1 MKIAESKN
9 RAFRLHGYGG
19 PAMIQLDEISVPA
32 PEPGQVLVSI
42 KAVGVNSLDW
52 KLREGY
58 LREGFPLPL
67 PAILGVEF
75 AGEIVELGSEAKQFA
90 VGDRVM
96 TLLHGLGA
104 YAEYIVVDES
114 VLCRIPEALSDVEA
128 AALPISVQTAWEAL
142 LAAGEPRQGMKILIQ
157 GGAGAVGGF
166 AVQFAK
172 SAGAK
177 VIVTA
182 SAKNHDYVKAL
193 GADEV
198 IDYRTERFEDRVK
211 DVDLVLDFVGGE
223 IIDRSWS
230 VLVAGGTQVTVNS
243 PDIGAKAP
251 AGFRGLFV
259 MGQPKPARLAETA
272 QLVAAGKVRSA
283 IAQVFTLNQLL
294 DAIACN
300 RAGHAPGK
308 IVVDFTRE

>member
-19 PAMIQLDEISVPA
+19 PAMIQLDEISVPT
-32 PEPGQVLVSI
+32 PGPGQVLVSV
-42 KAVGVNSLDW
+42 KAVGINSFDW
-52 KLREGY
+52 KLREGF
-58 LREGFPLPL
+58 LRQAFPLAL

-75 AGEIVELGSEAKQFA
+75 AGEIVELGSDVKRFA
-90 VGDRVM
+90 AGDRVM

-104 YAEYIVVDES
+104 YTEYIAVDES
-114 VLCRIPEALSDVEA
+114 VLCRIPEALSDIEA
-128 AALPISVQTAWEAL
+128 TALPISVQTAWEAL
-142 LAAGEPRQGMKILIQ
+142 LAAGEPLPGMKVLIQ

-172 SAGAK
+172 SSGAT

-182 SAKNHDYVKAL
+182 SAKTRDYVIAL

-223 IIDRSWS
+223 TIERSWS
-230 VLVAGGTQVTVNS
+230 VLIAGGAIVTVNS

-251 AGFRGLFV
+251 SGFRGLFARA
-259 MGQPKPARLAETA
+259 QPAPARLAKTA
-272 QLVAAGKVRSA
+272 QLVAAGKVRST
-283 IAQVFTLNQLL
+283 IAHVFTLNQLL

>member
-19 PAMIQLDEISVPA
+19 PAMIQLDEISVPT
-32 PEPGQVLVSI
+32 PGPGQVLVSV
-42 KAVGVNSLDW
+42 KAVGINSFDW
-52 KLREGY
+52 KLREGF
-58 LREGFPLPL
+58 LRQAFPLAL

-75 AGEIVELGSEAKQFA
+75 AGEIVELGSDVKRFA
-90 VGDRVM
+90 AGDRVM

-104 YAEYIVVDES
+104 YAEYIAVDES
-114 VLCRIPEALSDVEA
+114 VLCRIPEALSDIEA
-128 AALPISVQTAWEAL
+128 TALPISVQTAWEAL
-142 LAAGEPRQGMKILIQ
+142 LAAGEPLPGMKVLIQ

-172 SAGAK
+172 SSGAT

-182 SAKNHDYVKAL
+182 AAKTRDYVIAL

-223 IIDRSWS
+223 TIERSWS
-230 VLVAGGTQVTVNS
+230 VLIAGGAIVTVNS

-251 AGFRGLFV
+251 SGFRGLFARA
-259 MGQPKPARLAETA
+259 QPAPARLAKTA
-272 QLVAAGKVRSA
+272 QLVAAGKVRST
-283 IAQVFTLNQLL
+283 IAHVFTLNQLL

>member
-19 PAMIQLDEISVPA
+19 PAMIQLDEISVPT
-32 PEPGQVLVSI
+32 PGPGQVLVSV
-42 KAVGVNSLDW
+42 KAVGINSFDW
-52 KLREGY
+52 KLREGF
-58 LREGFPLPL
+58 LRQAFPLAL

-75 AGEIVELGSEAKQFA
+75 AGEIVELGSDVKRFA
-90 VGDRVM
+90 AGDRVM

-104 YAEYIVVDES
+104 YAEYIAVDES
-114 VLCRIPEALSDVEA
+114 VLCRIPEALSDIEA
-128 AALPISVQTAWEAL
+128 TALPISVQTAWEAL
-142 LAAGEPRQGMKILIQ
+142 LAAGEPLPGMKVLIQ

-172 SAGAK
+172 SSGAT

-182 SAKNHDYVKAL
+182 SAKTRDYVIAL

-223 IIDRSWS
+223 TIERSWS
-230 VLVAGGTQVTVNS
+230 VLIAGGAIVTVNS
-243 PDIGAKAP
+243 ADIGAKAP
-251 AGFRGLFV
+251 SGFRGLFARA
-259 MGQPKPARLAETA
+259 QPAPARLAKTA
-272 QLVAAGKVRSA
+272 QLVAAGKVRST
-283 IAQVFTLNQLL
+283 IAHVFTLNQLL

>member
-19 PAMIQLDEISVPA
+19 PAMIQLDEISVPT
-32 PEPGQVLVSI
+32 PGPGQVLVSV
-42 KAVGVNSLDW
+42 KAVGINSFDW
-52 KLREGY
+52 KLREGF
-58 LREGFPLPL
+58 LRQAFPLAL

-75 AGEIVELGSEAKQFA
+75 AGKIVELGSDVKRFA
-90 VGDRVM
+90 AGDRVM

-104 YAEYIVVDES
+104 YAEYIAVDES
-114 VLCRIPEALSDVEA
+114 VLCRIPEALSDIEA
-128 AALPISVQTAWEAL
+128 TALPISVQTAWEAL
-142 LAAGEPRQGMKILIQ
+142 LAAGEPLPGMKVLIQ

-172 SAGAK
+172 SSGAT

-182 SAKNHDYVKAL
+182 SAKTRDYVIAL

-223 IIDRSWS
+223 TIERSWS
-230 VLVAGGTQVTVNS
+230 VLIAGGAIVTVNS

-251 AGFRGLFV
+251 SGFRGLFARA
-259 MGQPKPARLAETA
+259 QPAPARLAKTA
-272 QLVAAGKVRSA
+272 QLVAAGKVRST
-283 IAQVFTLNQLL
+283 IAHLFTLNQLL

>member
-1 MKIAESKN
+1 MKISESKN
-9 RAFRLHGYGG
+9 KAFRLHGYGG
-19 PAMIQLDEISVPA
+19 PAMIQLDEIAVPT
-32 PEPGQVLVSI
+32 PGPGQVLVSV
-42 KAVGVNSLDW
+42 KAVGINSFDW
-52 KLREGY
+52 KLREGF
-58 LREGFPLPL
+58 LRQAFPLAL

-75 AGEIVELGSEAKQFA
+75 AGEIVELGSDVKRFA
-90 VGDRVM
+90 AGDRVM

-104 YAEYIVVDES
+104 YAEYIAVDES
-114 VLCRIPEALSDVEA
+114 VLCRIPEALSDIEA
-128 AALPISVQTAWEAL
+128 TALPISVQTAWEAL
-142 LAAGEPRQGMKILIQ
+142 LAAGEPLPGMKVLIQ

-172 SAGAK
+172 SSGAT

-182 SAKNHDYVKAL
+182 AAKTRDYVIAL

-223 IIDRSWS
+223 MIERSWS
-230 VLVAGGTQVTVNS
+230 VLIAGGAIVTVNS

-251 AGFRGLFV
+251 SGFRGLFARA
-259 MGQPKPARLAETA
+259 QPAPARLAKTA
-272 QLVAAGKVRSA
+272 QLVAAGKVRST
-283 IAQVFTLNQLL
+283 IAHVFTLNQLL

>member
-19 PAMIQLDEISVPA
+19 PAMIQLDEISVPT
-32 PEPGQVLVSI
+32 PGPGQVLVSV
-42 KAVGVNSLDW
+42 KAVGINSFDW
-52 KLREGY
+52 KLREGF
-58 LREGFPLPL
+58 LRQAFPLAL

-75 AGEIVELGSEAKQFA
+75 AGEIVELGSDVKRFA
-90 VGDRVM
+90 AGDRVM

-104 YAEYIVVDES
+104 YAEYIAVDES
-114 VLCRIPEALSDVEA
+114 VLCRIPEALSDIEA
-128 AALPISVQTAWEAL
+128 TALPISVQTAWEAL
-142 LAAGEPRQGMKILIQ
+142 LAAGEPLPGMKVLIQ
-157 GGAGAVGGF
+157 GGAGGVGGF

-172 SAGAK
+172 SSGAT

-182 SAKNHDYVKAL
+182 SAKTRDYVIAL

-223 IIDRSWS
+223 TIERSWS
-230 VLVAGGTQVTVNS
+230 VLIAGGAIVTVNS

-251 AGFRGLFV
+251 SGFRGLFARA
-259 MGQPKPARLAETA
+259 QPAPARLAKTA
-272 QLVAAGKVRSA
+272 QLVAAGKVRST
-283 IAQVFTLNQLL
+283 IAHVFTLNQLL

>member
-19 PAMIQLDEISVPA
+19 PAMIQLDEISVPT
-32 PEPGQVLVSI
+32 PGPGQVLVSV
-42 KAVGVNSLDW
+42 KAVGINSIDW
-52 KLREGY
+52 KLREGF
-58 LREGFPLPL
+58 LRQAFPLAL

-75 AGEIVELGSEAKQFA
+75 AGEIVELGSDVKRFA
-90 VGDRVM
+90 AGDRVM

-104 YAEYIVVDES
+104 YAEYIAVDES
-114 VLCRIPEALSDVEA
+114 VLCRIPEALSDIEA
-128 AALPISVQTAWEAL
+128 TALPISVQTAWEAL
-142 LAAGEPRQGMKILIQ
+142 LAAGEPLPGMKVLIQ

-172 SAGAK
+172 SSGAT

-182 SAKNHDYVKAL
+182 SAKTRDYVIAL

-223 IIDRSWS
+223 TIERSWS
-230 VLVAGGTQVTVNS
+230 VLIAGGAIVTVNS

-251 AGFRGLFV
+251 SGFRGLFARA
-259 MGQPKPARLAETA
+259 QPAPARLAKTA
-272 QLVAAGKVRSA
+272 QLVAAGKVRST
-283 IAQVFTLNQLL
+283 IAHVFTLNQLL

>member
-19 PAMIQLDEISVPA
+19 PAMIQLDEISVPT
-32 PEPGQVLVSI
+32 PGPGQVLVSV
-42 KAVGVNSLDW
+42 KAVGINSFDW
-52 KLREGY
+52 KLREGF
-58 LREGFPLPL
+58 LRQAFPLAL

-75 AGEIVELGSEAKQFA
+75 AGEIVELGSDVKRFA
-90 VGDRVM
+90 AGDRVM

-104 YAEYIVVDES
+104 YAEYIAVDES
-114 VLCRIPEALSDVEA
+114 VLCRIPEALSDIEA
-128 AALPISVQTAWEAL
+128 TALPISVQTAWEAL
-142 LAAGEPRQGMKILIQ
+142 LAAGEPLPGMKVLIQ

-172 SAGAK
+172 SSGAT

-182 SAKNHDYVKAL
+182 SAKTRDYVIAL

-223 IIDRSWS
+223 TIERSWS
-230 VLVAGGTQVTVNS
+230 VLIAGGAIVTVNS

-251 AGFRGLFV
+251 SGFRGLFARA
-259 MGQPKPARLAETA
+259 QPAPARLAKTA
-272 QLVAAGKVRSA
+272 QLVAAGKVRST
-283 IAQVFTLNQLL
+283 IAHVFTLNQLL

>member
-19 PAMIQLDEISVPA
+19 PAMIQLDEISVPT
-32 PEPGQVLVSI
+32 PGPGQVLVSV
-42 KAVGVNSLDW
+42 KAVGINSFDW
-52 KLREGY
+52 KLREGF
-58 LREGFPLPL
+58 LRQAFPLAL

-75 AGEIVELGSEAKQFA
+75 AGEIVELGSDVKRFA
-90 VGDRVM
+90 AGDRVM

-104 YAEYIVVDES
+104 YAEYIAVDES
-114 VLCRIPEALSDVEA
+114 VLCRIPEALSDIEA
-128 AALPISVQTAWEAL
+128 TALPISVQTAWEAL
-142 LAAGEPRQGMKILIQ
+142 LAAGEPLPGMKVLIQ

-172 SAGAK
+172 SSGAT

-182 SAKNHDYVKAL
+182 SAKTRDYVIAL

-223 IIDRSWS
+223 TIERSWS
-230 VLVAGGTQVTVNS
+230 VLIAGGAIVTVNS

-251 AGFRGLFV
+251 SGFRGLFARA
-259 MGQPKPARLAETA
+259 QPAPARLAKTA
-272 QLVAAGKVRSA
+272 QLVAAGKVRST
-283 IAQVFTLNQLL
+283 IAHLFTLNQLL

>member
-19 PAMIQLDEISVPA
+19 PAMIQLDEISVPT
-32 PEPGQVLVSI
+32 PGPGQVLVSV
-42 KAVGVNSLDW
+42 KAVGINSFDW
-52 KLREGY
+52 KLREGF
-58 LREGFPLPL
+58 LRQAFPLAL

-75 AGEIVELGSEAKQFA
+75 AGEIVELGSDVKRFA
-90 VGDRVM
+90 AGDRVM

-104 YAEYIVVDES
+104 YAEYIAVDES
-114 VLCRIPEALSDVEA
+114 VLCRIPEALSDIEA
-128 AALPISVQTAWEAL
+128 TALPISVQTAWEAL
-142 LAAGEPRQGMKILIQ
+142 LAAGEPLPGMKVLIQ
-157 GGAGAVGGF
+157 GGAGVVGGF

-172 SAGAK
+172 SSGAT

-182 SAKNHDYVKAL
+182 SAKTRDYVIAL

-223 IIDRSWS
+223 TIERSWS
-230 VLVAGGTQVTVNS
+230 VLIAGGAIVTVNS

-251 AGFRGLFV
+251 SGFRGLFARA
-259 MGQPKPARLAETA
+259 QPAPARLAKTA
-272 QLVAAGKVRSA
+272 QLVAAGKVRST
-283 IAQVFTLNQLL
+283 IAHVFTLNQLL

>member
-1 MKIAESKN
+1 
-9 RAFRLHGYGG
+9 
-19 PAMIQLDEISVPA
+19 MIQLDEISVPT
-32 PEPGQVLVSI
+32 PGPGQVLVSV
-42 KAVGVNSLDW
+42 KAVGVNTLDW
-52 KLREGY
+52 KLREGF

-75 AGEIVELGSEAKQFA
+75 AGVVVELGSEVKQSA

-114 VLCRIPEALSDVEA
+114 ILCPIPEALSDVEA

-142 LAAGEPRQGMKILIQ
+142 LAAGEPRPGMKVLIQ

-182 SAKNHDYVKAL
+182 SAKNHDYVMAL

-230 VLVAGGTQVTVNS
+230 VLASGGAQVTVNS

-251 AGFRGLFV
+251 SGF
-259 MGQPKPARLAETA
+259 
-272 QLVAAGKVRSA
+272 
-283 IAQVFTLNQLL
+283 I
-294 DAIACN
+294 
-300 RAGHAPGK
+300 
-308 IVVDFTRE
+308 

>member
-114 VLCRIPEALSDVEA
+114 VLCRIPEELSDVEA

>member
-1 MKIAESKN
+1 
-9 RAFRLHGYGG
+9 
-19 PAMIQLDEISVPA
+19 MIQLDEISVPT
-32 PEPGQVLVSI
+32 PGPGQVLVSV

-52 KLREGY
+52 KLREGF
-58 LREGFPLPL
+58 LRQGFPLTL

-75 AGEIVELGSEAKQFA
+75 AGSVAALGSGVKQFA
-90 VGDRVM
+90 VGERVM

-104 YAEYIVVDES
+104 YAEYVVADES
-114 VLCRIPEALSDVEA
+114 VLCRIPDALSDVEA
-128 AALPISVQTAWEAL
+128 AALPIPVQTAWEAL
-142 LAAGEPRQGMKILIQ
+142 LATGEPRPGTKVLIQ

-172 SAGAK
+172 SAGAT

-182 SAKNHDYVKAL
+182 SAKSRDHALAL

-198 IDYRTERFEDRVK
+198 IDYRTKRFEDQVK
-211 DVDLVLDFVGGE
+211 DVDLVLDFAGGE
-223 IIDRSWS
+223 TTERSWS
-230 VLVAGGTQVTVNS
+230 VLVAGGAVVSATTPN
-243 PDIGAKAP
+243 IGAMAP
-251 AGFRGLFV
+251 KGFRGLFV
-259 MGQPKPARLAETA
+259 MAKPAPARLAQTA
-272 QLVAAGKVRSA
+272 QLVAAGKVRST
-283 IAQVFTLNQLL
+283 IALVFGLNQLL

>member
-1 MKIAESKN
+1 MKISESKN
-9 RAFRLHGYGG
+9 KAFRLHGYGG
-19 PAMIQLDEISVPA
+19 PAMIQLDEISVPT
-32 PEPGQVLVSI
+32 PGPGQVLVSV
-42 KAVGVNSLDW
+42 KAVGINSFDW
-52 KLREGY
+52 KLREGF
-58 LREGFPLPL
+58 LRQAFPLAL

-75 AGEIVELGSEAKQFA
+75 AGEIVELGSDVKRFA
-90 VGDRVM
+90 AGDRVM

-104 YAEYIVVDES
+104 YAEYIAVDES
-114 VLCRIPEALSDVEA
+114 VLCRIPEALSDIEA
-128 AALPISVQTAWEAL
+128 TALPISVQTAWEAL
-142 LAAGEPRQGMKILIQ
+142 LAAGEPLPGMKVLIQ

-172 SAGAK
+172 SSGAT

-182 SAKNHDYVKAL
+182 AAKTRDYVIAL

-223 IIDRSWS
+223 MIERSWS
-230 VLVAGGTQVTVNS
+230 VLIAGGAIVTVNS

-251 AGFRGLFV
+251 SGFRGLFARA
-259 MGQPKPARLAETA
+259 QPAPARLAKTA
-272 QLVAAGKVRSA
+272 QLVAAGKVRST
-283 IAQVFTLNQLL
+283 IAHVFTLNQLL

>member
-1 MKIAESKN
+1 MKISESKN
-9 RAFRLHGYGG
+9 KAFRLHGYGG
-19 PAMIQLDEISVPA
+19 PAMIQLDEISVPT
-32 PEPGQVLVSI
+32 PGPGQVLVSV
-42 KAVGVNSLDW
+42 KAVAINSIDW
-52 KLREGY
+52 KLREGF
-58 LREGFPLPL
+58 LRQAFPLAL

-75 AGEIVELGSEAKQFA
+75 AGKIVELGSDVKRFA
-90 VGDRVM
+90 AGDRVM

-104 YAEYIVVDES
+104 YAEYIAVDES
-114 VLCRIPEALSDVEA
+114 VLCRIPEALSDIEA
-128 AALPISVQTAWEAL
+128 TALPISVQTAWEAL
-142 LAAGEPRQGMKILIQ
+142 LAAGEPLPGMKVLIQ

-172 SAGAK
+172 SSGAT

-182 SAKNHDYVKAL
+182 SAKTRDYVIAL

-223 IIDRSWS
+223 TIERSWS
-230 VLVAGGTQVTVNS
+230 VLIAGGAIVTVNS

-251 AGFRGLFV
+251 SGFRGLFARA
-259 MGQPKPARLAETA
+259 QPAPARLAKTA
-272 QLVAAGKVRSA
+272 QLVAAGKVRST
-283 IAQVFTLNQLL
+283 IAHVFTLNQLL

>member
-19 PAMIQLDEISVPA
+19 PAMIQLDEISVPT
-32 PEPGQVLVSI
+32 PGPGQVLVSV
-42 KAVGVNSLDW
+42 KAVGINSFDW
-52 KLREGY
+52 KLREGF
-58 LREGFPLPL
+58 LRQAFPLAL

-75 AGEIVELGSEAKQFA
+75 AGEIVELGSDVKRFA
-90 VGDRVM
+90 AGDRVM

-104 YAEYIVVDES
+104 YAEYIAVDES
-114 VLCRIPEALSDVEA
+114 VLCRIPEALSDIEA
-128 AALPISVQTAWEAL
+128 TALPISVQTAWEAL
-142 LAAGEPRQGMKILIQ
+142 LAAGEPLPGMKVLIQ

-172 SAGAK
+172 SSGAT

-182 SAKNHDYVKAL
+182 SAKTRDYVIAL

-223 IIDRSWS
+223 TIERSWS
-230 VLVAGGTQVTVNS
+230 VLIAGGAIVTVNS

-251 AGFRGLFV
+251 SGFRGLFARA
-259 MGQPKPARLAETA
+259 QPAPERLAKTA
-272 QLVAAGKVRSA
+272 QLVAAGKVRST
-283 IAQVFTLNQLL
+283 IAHVFTLNQLL